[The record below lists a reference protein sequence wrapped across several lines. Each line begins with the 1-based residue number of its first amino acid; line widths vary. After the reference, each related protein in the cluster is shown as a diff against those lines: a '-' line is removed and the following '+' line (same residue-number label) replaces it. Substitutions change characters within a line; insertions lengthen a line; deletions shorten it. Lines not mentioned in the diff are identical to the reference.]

1 MLVPYKDSIH
11 FEVGH
16 DVGKN
21 VADVMMDFSG
31 LLYLLAS
38 YLGSAFLLME
48 SLYFAVTYNI

>member
-21 VADVMMDFSG
+21 VADVMTDFSG

-38 YLGSAFLLME
+38 YLGSAFLLM
-48 SLYFAVTYNI
+48 YFLMTFFAFQF